1 MSQIRRRRFLAVAG
15 ALLALPL
22 ANAQQNTR
30 IHRIGCLAPRSRSTP
45 ANPEVFYDAF
55 TQGMREL
62 GYVEGK
68 NIVSE
73 WRFADSK
80 YERLPALAA
89 ELVQL
94 KPELIV
100 THSTPATEALQ
111 KATST
116 IPIVFGSATD
126 PVASGFAASLA
137 RPGRNITGLSLINID
152 VSPKYIELLKLMV
165 PSLSSAA
172 VLVNPGSSYHPDI
185 LKGLQAAA
193 RQLGVKILPVN
204 AHTPEEIERGFAA
217 MSREHADAAIILS
230 DAFFFGQRRRI
241 TELAARNRL
250 PAMYSFR
257 EYVEVGG
264 LISYGQNIAEYYR
277 HAATYVDKILKGARP
292 GDLPIEQPT
301 KIHLAINGGTAKTL
315 GITIPQ
321 ELLYRTDE
329 VIR

>member
-100 THSTPATEALQ
+100 THST
-111 KATST
+111 
-116 IPIVFGSATD
+116 
-126 PVASGFAASLA
+126 
-137 RPGRNITGLSLINID
+137 
-152 VSPKYIELLKLMV
+152 
-165 PSLSSAA
+165 
-172 VLVNPGSSYHPDI
+172 
-185 LKGLQAAA
+185 
-193 RQLGVKILPVN
+193 
-204 AHTPEEIERGFAA
+204 
-217 MSREHADAAIILS
+217 
-230 DAFFFGQRRRI
+230 
-241 TELAARNRL
+241 
-250 PAMYSFR
+250 
-257 EYVEVGG
+257 
-264 LISYGQNIAEYYR
+264 
-277 HAATYVDKILKGARP
+277 
-292 GDLPIEQPT
+292 
-301 KIHLAINGGTAKTL
+301 
-315 GITIPQ
+315 
-321 ELLYRTDE
+321 
-329 VIR
+329 